1 MLTKSDSD
9 ALYPSIASEKDGKI
23 SRTNPRPRKLAATA
37 KECPTSLT
45 TRGNTS
51 AEMAGGDGRR
61 RCARSWSVCDNNKNS
76 EHANEGHASITSLA
90 LLKGKSEN

>member
-9 ALYPSIASEKDGKI
+9 ALYPPIASDKDGKI

-45 TRGNTS
+45 TRGNAS
-51 AEMAGGDGRR
+51 AEMAGGDVPAVGEYAIIIKIPNTPTRGTR
-61 RCARSWSVCDNNKNS
+61 
-76 EHANEGHASITSLA
+76 ASPA
-90 LLKGKSEN
+90 GPP